1 MGVGPAFLK
10 RFVFRPVDLAH
21 VVAGEDCAILKKA
34 SKSSNAVGL
43 RGETTYT
50 IRDNSHL
57 LREPRITNV
66 IVVLVFTTHR
76 DGISWADA
84 MVLL

>member
-1 MGVGPAFLK
+1 MGVGPALLK

-21 VVAGEDCAILKKA
+21 VAAGEDCAILKA
-34 SKSSNAVGL
+34 SKSSNGVGL

-50 IRDNSHL
+50 IRDNFH

-66 IVVLVFTTHR
+66 IVVLVFSTHR
-76 DGISWADA
+76 NGISWADA
-84 MVLL
+84 VVLL